1 MQSGSKGRLFC
12 SSIGKKLSKV
22 CKILV
27 ERQSIQVSVFLF
39 PRLFSAKSIM
49 KVSVSLLRKLCI
61 RIIIYLDD
69 MLFMA
74 ASWEELLTA
83 QDTVI
88 YCI

>member
-27 ERQSIQVSVFLF
+27 ERQSMQVSVFLF
-39 PRLFSAKSIM
+39 LRLFSAKSIM
-49 KVSVSLLRKLCI
+49 KVSVSLLRNLCI

-69 MLFMA
+69 MLLMA

-88 YCI
+88 YSI